1 MKKEDKDIFVAFV
14 NKSLEK
20 EFEDLKTNKFVDK
33 KLYDFIDRAISD
45 LKKNPLV
52 GIKIPKSLW
61 PKEYV
66 KKYDIRNLQKYDLP
80 NGWRLIYTIKTDE
93 IKILS
98 IILEWFS
105 HKNYE
110 KRFKY

>member
-1 MKKEDKDIFVAFV
+1 MNQKDSFVTFINKK
-14 NKSLEK
+14 LEN
-20 EFEDLKTNKFVDK
+20 EFENLNNDK
-33 KLYDFIDRAISD
+33 SIDPKLYSFIDRAISD

-52 GIKIPKSLW
+52 GIKIPKKLW
-61 PKEYV
+61 PKEYI
-66 KKYDIRNLQKYDLP
+66 KKYNITNLRKYDLP
-80 NGWRLIYTIKTDE
+80 NGWRLIYTIKTNE
-93 IKILS
+93 VTILS